1 MSIDNKELLAAV
13 ETLRLCL
20 MPAAVAQSAADA
32 HKASER
38 LGAAQQVFRSALA
51 VMVQGVTSN
60 SEHWEAA
67 VCSVAD
73 KFVDQA
79 ISGHSEEI
87 RYPKTYFRKAL
98 YWRVLDLIRTD
109 EARIKAEEEE
119 RRRRAA
125 ELAEEE
131 EKARKAALWP
141 AIDEVY
147 ATVFRRTEPR
157 YRPAVQRAMESLRL
171 IHSEEEPSL
180 KAVLLQIEPALAE
193 ATDPD
198 TLERAAAA
206 LHKSHQR
213 LRQAII
219 TEVKAKI
226 AAGRTPES
234 EGCDIIRLVSTL
246 RRRSPNGA

>member
-1 MSIDNKELLAAV
+1 MSIDNNELLAAV

-67 VCSVAD
+67 VLSVAD
-73 KFVDQA
+73 KFEDQA
-79 ISGHSEEI
+79 ISGHTVEI
-87 RYPKTYFRKAL
+87 RHPKTYFRQAL
-98 YWRVLDLIRTD
+98 KWRVLDLIRKD
-109 EARIKAEEEE
+109 EARVKVEDEDRI
-119 RRRRAA
+119 RRAA
-125 ELAEEE
+125 ELAKEE

-147 ATVFRRTEPR
+147 AVVFRLTDLR

-171 IHSEEEPSL
+171 IHRENLTL
-180 KAVLLQIEPALAE
+180 KEALLKVQPALAE

-198 TLERAAAA
+198 ALERAAAA

-219 TEVKAKI
+219 TEVEAKI

-234 EGCDIIRLVSTL
+234 EGCDIICLVSTL
-246 RRRSPNGA
+246 RRRSPNGT

>member
-1 MSIDNKELLAAV
+1 MSIDNNELLAAV

-67 VCSVAD
+67 VLSVAD
-73 KFVDQA
+73 KFEDQA

-87 RYPKTYFRKAL
+87 RHPKTYFRQAL
-98 YWRVLDLIRTD
+98 KWRVLDLIRKD
-109 EARIKAEEEE
+109 EASIRAEEEE

-131 EKARKAALWP
+131 EKARKAALWL

-147 ATVFRRTEPR
+147 ATVFHSADHR

-171 IHSEEEPSL
+171 IHREDLSL
-180 KAVLLQIEPALAE
+180 KEALLKVEPALSE

-198 TLERAAAA
+198 ALERAAAA

-213 LRQAII
+213 LRKAII
-219 TEVKAKI
+219 TEVEAKI

>member
-1 MSIDNKELLAAV
+1 MSIDNNELLAAV

-67 VCSVAD
+67 VRSVAD
-73 KFVDQA
+73 KFEDQA
-79 ISGHSEEI
+79 ISGHAVVI
-87 RYPKTYFRKAL
+87 DHPKTYFRKAL
-98 YWRVLDLIRTD
+98 YWRVLDLIRKD
-109 EARIKAEEEE
+109 EVRRKAEEE
-119 RRRRAA
+119 
-125 ELAEEE
+125 LGKKSAEEE
-131 EKARKAALWP
+131 AAKAEAARKADLWL

-147 ATVFRRTEPR
+147 ATVLRSADHR

-171 IHSEEEPSL
+171 IHREDLSL
-180 KAVLLQIEPALAE
+180 KEALLKVEPALAE

>member
-20 MPAAVAQSAADA
+20 MPAAGAQSAADA

-38 LGAAQQVFRSALA
+38 LGAAQQVFRSALK

-67 VCSVAD
+67 ALSVAD

-79 ISGHSEEI
+79 LSGHTVEI
-87 RYPKTYFRKAL
+87 RHPKTYFRQAL
-98 YWRVLDLIRTD
+98 KWRVLDLIRKE
-109 EARIKAEEEE
+109 EAKKKGEEEE

-125 ELAEEE
+125 ELAKEE

-147 ATVFRRTEPR
+147 ATVFHSTDHR

-180 KAVLLQIEPALAE
+180 KAVLLQIEPALVE

-213 LRQAII
+213 LRKAII
-219 TEVKAKI
+219 TEVEAKI
-226 AAGRTPES
+226 AVGRIPES
-234 EGCDIIRLVSTL
+234 EGRDIIRLVSTL
-246 RRRSPNGA
+246 RRRSPNRA